1 VNEQAVWS
9 TEGPA
14 GLPVKAAGLVFIV
27 GHCCPEALSSLQ
39 LQAAMASVLESRLV
53 HQNFNL
59 SGLNDG
65 V

>member
-1 VNEQAVWS
+1 VNAQAVCF

-14 GLPVKAAGLVFIV
+14 GLPVKAAGLMLIV
-27 GHCCPEALSSLQ
+27 GDCCPEALSSLQ
-39 LQAAMASVLESRLV
+39 FQAAMASVLESRLV

-59 SGLNDG
+59 SGLSDG